1 MRSTQLISIGSRGDL
16 EPDLALLLELRQRG
30 HSVQRI
36 GSLNV
41 QKAAW
46 NSCSETQAR

>member
-1 MRSTQLISIGSRGDL
+1 MTSTQLISVGSRGDL
-16 EPDLALLLELRQRG
+16 APDLALLQELRQRG
-30 HSVQRI
+30 HSVQLV

-41 QKAAW
+41 EKAAW